1 MGGLHQIL
9 GIKHELISPN
19 IFLRDIQHLKDT
31 QILLWL
37 GGPAL
42 LCIHLTEPY
51 LSLLIDQKA
60 THLDLLEVL
69 SKLRSELLESAST
82 IGQVDYPAFPFLKDL
97 WIDPQSKESPYGKKI
112 GVAIAA
118 VIEHYNKDVLENYLK
133 ELCKDVAIIL
143 KRQRGNNLFFHLWLN
158 FLVTLHLM

>member
-1 MGGLHQIL
+1 M
-9 GIKHELISPN
+9 ISPN

-31 QILLWL
+31 RIFLWL

-69 SKLRSELLESAST
+69 SKPHSELLESAST
-82 IGQVDYPAFPFLKDL
+82 VGQVDYPAFPLLKDM

-133 ELCKDVAIIL
+133 ELCKEVAIIL
-143 KRQRGNNLFFHLWLN
+143 K
-158 FLVTLHLM
+158 